1 MLKAKLELLQKEFTT
16 LKNKITTKLAAQQQT
31 ITETNQKL
39 QESNRQLETTLKENS
54 ANEQVLEQL
63 LKEFQ
68 ELSQTLTNDND

>member
-1 MLKAKLELLQKEFTT
+1 MLKNKLELLQKEFTT

-31 ITETNQKL
+31 LTETNNKL
-39 QESNRQLETTLKENS
+39 TESERKLELVSKENS

-68 ELSQTLTNDND
+68 ELSEQLN